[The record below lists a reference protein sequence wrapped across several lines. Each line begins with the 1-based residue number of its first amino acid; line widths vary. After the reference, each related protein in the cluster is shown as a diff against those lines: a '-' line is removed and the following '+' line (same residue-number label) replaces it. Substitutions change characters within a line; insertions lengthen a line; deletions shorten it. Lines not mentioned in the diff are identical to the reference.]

1 MVGALFVNIF
11 DAEVVDHERKTD
23 IQCRVLPKGSSASNS
38 SITELFDIRSDA
50 FIGNVAGLFETGHA
64 LSDIEVYP
72 TVRASKALKAV
83 LVDNFGWK
91 DVEGELHI
99 LEMRHMSVVVEV
111 LDLKGKE
118 AYIGCGQGNVDQ
130 YV

>member
-1 MVGALFVNIF
+1 MRIELVIVN
-11 DAEVVDHERKTD
+11 AH
-23 IQCRVLPKGSSASNS
+23 G
-38 SITELFDIRSDA
+38 LFDI
-50 FIGNVAGLFETGHA
+50 VHA

-72 TVRASKALKAV
+72 RFRASKASKVV

-99 LEMRHMSVVVEV
+99 LETRNMSVVVEV